1 MKTVLKR
8 ETAMTKF
15 LEKLQYKM
23 SKTKPLSQGREM
35 MRGKTMSHTFKV
47 EQGLITHKGSRGI
60 K

>member
-8 ETAMTKF
+8 ETVMTKF

-23 SKTKPLSQGREM
+23 SKTKPLSHGREM
-35 MRGKTMSHTFKV
+35 MRGKMMSHIFKV
-47 EQGLITHKGSRGI
+47 KQGLITHKGSRGI